1 MFTFKQVQVLAKDK
15 VKVVVS
21 KVKSTDYLS
30 YKHLIKPSL
39 VYLSIASILTS
50 CAMYVT
56 EKNEAIGTQSIP
68 VKFSESP
75 KNPTTAKPITQK
87 EQISKLQKGTDLYN
101 QFWCLRALGWNEI
114 RNGDKYAIEAVY
126 SVVENRKNSGVYP
139 SDYCKIMKQQSQF
152 SFWNAGK
159 YNVLKVEP
167 KPQTK
172 EEIKALNHIEKVSLK
187 MVTGNF
193 NPVLPKNILWYSTPA
208 AKKQAGK
215 NHWTNKFVVATQAGP
230 HLFYREPV

>member
-15 VKVVVS
+15 VITFVS
-21 KVKSTDYLS
+21 KVKSIDYLS
-30 YKHLIKPSL
+30 YKHLVKPTL
-39 VYLSIASILTS
+39 VYLSVASILTS

-56 EKNEAIGTQSIP
+56 EKNEAVNTQNISA
-68 VKFSESP
+68 KFQEVP
-75 KNPTTAKPITQK
+75 KNPITDKPITQK
-87 EQISKLQKGTDLYN
+87 DQISKLQKGTDLYN

-126 SVVENRKNSGVYP
+126 SVVENRKNSGIYP
-139 SDYCKIMKQQSQF
+139 KEYCKIMKQESQF
-152 SFWNAGK
+152 SFWNSGK
-159 YNVLKVEP
+159 YNILKVEP
-167 KPQTK
+167 KPKTK
-172 EEIKALNHIEKVSLK
+172 EEIEALNIIEMVSLK
-187 MVTGNF
+187 MITGNF
-193 NPVLPKNILWYSTPA
+193 NPVLPKNILWYSTPL